1 MFAHPNNVLTAPS
14 IGADAILKT
23 DKKICLRRA
32 IILAKTARGS
42 VAGQSA
48 LADPTWFR
56 FNRLH
61 GRGDSSF

>member
-1 MFAHPNNVLTAPS
+1 MFANPQYVLTAPS
-14 IGADAILKT
+14 IGADEILKT
-23 DKKICLRRA
+23 DKKMWFGRA

-56 FNRLH
+56 FNRFH